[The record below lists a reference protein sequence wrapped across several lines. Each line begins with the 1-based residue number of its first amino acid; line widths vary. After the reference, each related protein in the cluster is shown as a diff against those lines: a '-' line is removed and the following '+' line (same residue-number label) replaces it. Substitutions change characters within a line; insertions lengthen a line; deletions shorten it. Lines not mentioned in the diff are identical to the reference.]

1 MARRRSSRRS
11 FRGVSRGVSK
21 NALIDGA
28 MAGAAGSLAAQY
40 VGPMYGPA
48 LGFAAVGI
56 WRKNPTAQFIAGA
69 SLGANLASSFALPGG
84 TAVGPGGVL

>member
-11 FRGVSRGVSK
+11 FRGVTRGINQ
-21 NALIDGA
+21 NALLNGA

-56 WRKNPTAQFIAGA
+56 FRKDPTAQFIAGA
-69 SLGANLASSFALPGG
+69 SLGANLASSFTLPGG
-84 TAVGPGGVL
+84 TPVGPGGVL